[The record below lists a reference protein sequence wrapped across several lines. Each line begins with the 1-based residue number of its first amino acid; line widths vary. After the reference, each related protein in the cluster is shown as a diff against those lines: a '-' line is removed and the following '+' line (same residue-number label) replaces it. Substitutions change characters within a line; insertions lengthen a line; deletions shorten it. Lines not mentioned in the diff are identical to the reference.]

1 MHRLALALVGLL
13 IVLYTVVFA
22 AVSIRQNDALET
34 NAHDLGVMS
43 QAAWNTLHGR
53 FVEETSFGQPLS
65 RLRGHVEP
73 MFLLL
78 ALAYAVRPSANT
90 LLVLQTVVI
99 ALGALPAYALARQ
112 RLRPA
117 HGGLAERPSAAAGVV
132 FALAYL
138 LFPAL
143 EAANLTEFHPVA
155 LVAPLFLA
163 ALYFL
168 QRRSYPWFL
177 LFTLL
182 AVSCKEDMALL
193 AVLLGLYVAIGQRQ
207 WRLGLGLAAAG
218 AIWFVLAV
226 YVVIPAFSPG
236 GNVLFE
242 RYAELGGSPQG
253 VLRTLL
259 TRPGDVLGS
268 LLAPARLG
276 YVGGLLAAVGGLAL
290 LDPALLLVAAPSF
303 GINLLSNYP
312 TMYSGISHYSAPI
325 VPFLIAAAIGGA
337 SWLVE
342 RAGDG
347 ASSRRRLVLVVVLAW
362 VLLTSLGYHRWQGFS
377 PLGGRWRWPPLTA
390 HARLLPRFL
399 AQIPADA
406 AVTTQ
411 PPLYPHLS
419 ARQHLYLVPAL
430 NDAAYV
436 LLDVT
441 ARSDMHPNDLH
452 DLFQRLV
459 SSGDFTIA
467 DAADGYILLRR
478 GVGGA
483 RQLPDEFY
491 SFARLAD
498 PRPQY
503 PVVLDFGESLRLLGF
518 DVFEQVEE
526 GKTLTGLRLYWQV
539 RSSQSA
545 VLSPQSLRLYPF
557 FYDQE
562 GQIIED
568 TSRRPIVNTLWYP
581 PSQWQPGE
589 TLVMTTLPWTV
600 GDDFGIGLGVVAG
613 DWVQVERRLP
623 VRVVGQEYWL
633 TLHDDDTWAT
643 LGTGQRE
650 HGRLELQVNRRLF
663 SPPPIA
669 HPRRAT
675 LGGQIALLGYDL
687 SHEPTLS
694 PGDTLTVTLYWQ
706 ALGPLEQSYTVFNHL
721 MGPDGRL
728 GGQLGGQEDGL
739 PVGGARPTT
748 TWAPGEVIVDRYRMR
763 LRPDASVGDYQLV
776 VGMYRLETLAR
787 LPVQDA
793 AGQPSGDYV
802 LLTTMRVGQ

>member
-1 MHRLALALVGLL
+1 MSNRFSLALLVLL
-13 IVLYTVVFA
+13 IILYTVVFA
-22 AVSIRQNDALET
+22 AVSIRQNEALET

-73 MFLLL
+73 VFLLL

-99 ALGALPAYALARQ
+99 ALGALPAYALARH
-112 RLRPA
+112 RLR
-117 HGGLAERPSAAAGVV
+117 SAAAGVV

-168 QRRSYPWFL
+168 QRRRYAWFL

-182 AVSCKEDMALL
+182 AVSCKEDMALI
-193 AVLLGLYVAIGQRQ
+193 AVLLGLYVAVTQKQ

-226 YVVIPAFSPG
+226 YVIIPAFSPG

-259 TRPGDVLGS
+259 TRPGDVLSS

-290 LDPALLLVAAPSF
+290 LDPALLLLAAPSF

-325 VPFLIAAAIGGA
+325 VPFVIVAAIGGA

-342 RAGDG
+342 KAG
-347 ASSRRRLVLVVVLAW
+347 ARRRQVVLIAILAW
-362 VLLTSLGYHRWQGFS
+362 VLLASLGYHRWQGFS
-377 PLGGRWRWPPLTA
+377 PLSGRWRWPQLTA

-406 AVTTQ
+406 AVSTQ

-419 ARQHLYLVPAL
+419 TRQRLYLVPAL

-441 ARSDMHPNDLH
+441 ARADMHPNDLH
-452 DLFQRLV
+452 DFFQRLV
-459 SSGDFTIA
+459 SSGDFTIT
-467 DAADGYILLRR
+467 DAADGYILLAKNQQI
-478 GVGGA
+478 GKSA
-483 RQLPDEFY
+483 NQHLTELPDEFY
-491 SFARLAD
+491 SFVRLAD
-498 PRPQY
+498 PRPQH
-503 PVVLDFGESLRLLGF
+503 PVTLDFGESLRLLGF

-539 RSSQSA
+539 LSAQST
-545 VLSPQSLRLYPF
+545 VRSPQSLRLYPF
-557 FYDQE
+557 FYDRD
-562 GQIIED
+562 GKIIED
-568 TSRRPIVNTLWYP
+568 TSQRPIVNALWYP
-581 PSQWQPGE
+581 PQQWRPGE
-589 TLVMTTLPWTV
+589 TLVMATLPWTV
-600 GDDFGIGLGVVAG
+600 GDDFGLGLGVVAG
-613 DWVQVERRLP
+613 DDWAQVERRLP
-623 VRVVGQEYWL
+623 VRVIGQDYWL
-633 TLHDDDTWAT
+633 TLHDNDTWAT
-643 LGTGQRE
+643 LATGQRE
-650 HGRLELQVNRRLF
+650 GGRLALQVNRRLF

-669 HPRRAT
+669 HPLRAT

-687 SHEPTLS
+687 SPEKSIS

-706 ALGPLEQSYTVFNHL
+706 ALGAIDQSYTVFNHL
-721 MGPDGRL
+721 IGPDGR
-728 GGQLGGQEDGL
+728 LGGQEDGL

-748 TWAPGEVIVDRYRMR
+748 TWAPGEVIVDRYTLR
-763 LRPDASVGDYQLV
+763 LKADAAAGDYQLV

-802 LLTTMRVGQ
+802 LLATLRLK

>member
-1 MHRLALALVGLL
+1 MSTRLALALLAPL
-13 IVLYTVVFA
+13 IVLYTIIFA
-22 AVSIRQNDALET
+22 AVSIRQNEALET

-43 QAAWNTLHGR
+43 QAACNTLHGR
-53 FVEETSFGQPLS
+53 FVEETSFGRPLS

-73 MFLLL
+73 VFLLL
-78 ALAYAVRPSANT
+78 ALASAVRPSANT
-90 LLVLQTVVI
+90 LLVLQTVVV

-112 RLRPA
+112 RLQ
-117 HGGLAERPSAAAGVV
+117 SATAGVV

-143 EAANLTEFHPVA
+143 EAANLTEFHPVT
-155 LVAPLFLA
+155 LVAPLLLA

-168 QRRSYPWFL
+168 QQRRYTWFL

-182 AVSCKEDMALL
+182 AVSCKEDMALI
-193 AVLLGLYVAIGQRQ
+193 AVLLGLYVAVMHKQR
-207 WRLGLGLAAAG
+207 WLGLGLAAAG

-226 YVVIPAFSPG
+226 YVIIPAFSPG

-259 TRPGDVLGS
+259 TRPGDVLRS

-325 VPFLIAAAIGGA
+325 IPFVIAAAIGGA

-342 RAGDG
+342 KAG
-347 ASSRRRLVLVVVLAW
+347 ARRRPVVLAAVLAW

-377 PLGGRWRWPPLTA
+377 PLGGRWRWPSPTA

-399 AQIPADA
+399 AQIPAEA
-406 AVTTQ
+406 AVATQ

-441 ARSDMHPNDLH
+441 ARSGMHPNDLH
-452 DLFQRLV
+452 DFFQLLV
-459 SSGDFTIA
+459 SSGEFTIT
-467 DAADGYILLRR
+467 DAADGYILLQR
-478 GVGGA
+478 GASGV

-503 PVVLDFGESLRLLGF
+503 PVTLDFGESLRLLGF

-526 GKTLTGLRLYWQV
+526 GQTLTGLRLYWQA
-539 RSSQSA
+539 RQA
-545 VLSPQSLRLYPF
+545 VPLQTRLYPF
-557 FYDQE
+557 FYDRE
-562 GQIIED
+562 GKIIED
-568 TSRRPIVNTLWYP
+568 TSQRPIVNALWYP
-581 PSQWQPGE
+581 PQQWRSGE
-589 TLVMTTLPWTV
+589 TLVMATLPWTV
-600 GDDFGIGLGVVAG
+600 GDEFGLGLGVVAG
-613 DWVQVERRLP
+613 NDWAQVAQRLP
-623 VRVVGQEYWL
+623 VRVVGQDYWL

-643 LGTGQRE
+643 LATGHRE
-650 HGRLELQVNRRLF
+650 GGRLELQVNRRLF
-663 SPPPIA
+663 SPPLIA
-669 HPRRAT
+669 HPLRAT
-675 LGGQIALLGYDL
+675 LGGQIALLGYNL
-687 SHEPTLS
+687 SPEKTMS

-706 ALGPLEQSYTVFNHL
+706 ALGAIDRSYTVFNHL
-721 MGPDGRL
+721 VGPDGRL
-728 GGQLGGQEDGL
+728 GGQEDGL
-739 PVGGARPTT
+739 PAGGARPTT
-748 TWAPGEVIVDRYRMR
+748 TWAPGEVIVDRYTLR
-763 LRPDASVGDYQLV
+763 LQPDAAAGDYQLV
-776 VGMYRLETLAR
+776 VGLYRLETLAR

-802 LLTTMRVGQ
+802 PLTTLRLR

>member
-1 MHRLALALVGLL
+1 MHRLSLALLALL
-13 IVLYTVVFA
+13 IVLYTIIFA
-22 AVSIRQNDALET
+22 AVSIRQNEALET

-73 MFLLL
+73 IFLLL

-112 RLRPA
+112 RLQ
-117 HGGLAERPSAAAGVV
+117 SAAAGLV

-168 QRRSYPWFL
+168 QQRRYPWFL

-182 AVSCKEDMALL
+182 AVSCKEDMALI
-193 AVLLGLYVAIGQRQ
+193 AVLLGLYVAVMQKQR
-207 WRLGLGLAAAG
+207 RLGLGLAAAG

-226 YVVIPAFSPG
+226 YVIIPAFSPG

-259 TRPGDVLGS
+259 TRPGDVLRS

-325 VPFLIAAAIGGA
+325 VPFVIAATIGGA

-342 RAGDG
+342 KAG
-347 ASSRRRLVLVVVLAW
+347 ARRRLVLIAVLAW
-362 VLLTSLGYHRWQGFS
+362 VLLASLGYHRWQGFS
-377 PLGGRWRWPPLTA
+377 PLGGRWRWPSPTA

-406 AVTTQ
+406 AVSTQ

-419 ARQHLYLVPAL
+419 ARQRLYLVPAL

-441 ARSDMHPNDLH
+441 ARFGMHPNDLH

-459 SSGDFTIA
+459 SSGGFTIA
-467 DAADGYILLRR
+467 DAADGYVLLRR
-478 GVGGA
+478 GTGGA
-483 RQLPDEFY
+483 TQLPDEFY
-491 SFARLAD
+491 SFVRVAD

-503 PVVLDFGESLRLLGF
+503 PVTLDFGQSLRLLGF

-526 GKTLTGLRLYWQV
+526 GQTLTGLRLYWK
-539 RSSQSA
+539 
-545 VLSPQSLRLYPF
+545 VLSPQSSVLSAQSWRLYPF
-557 FYDQE
+557 FYDRE
-562 GQIIED
+562 GKIIED
-568 TSRRPIVNTLWYP
+568 TSQRPIVNALWYP
-581 PSQWQPGE
+581 PQQWQPGE
-589 TLVMTTLPWTV
+589 TLVMATLPWTV
-600 GDDFGIGLGVVAG
+600 GDDFGLGLGVVAG
-613 DWVQVERRLP
+613 SPGTPGGSASQTDWAQVAQRLP
-623 VRVVGQEYWL
+623 VRLVGQDYWL

-643 LGTGQRE
+643 LATGHRE
-650 HGRLELQVNRRLF
+650 GGRLALQVNRRLF

-669 HPRRAT
+669 HPLRAT
-675 LGGQIALLGYDL
+675 LGRQVSLLGYDL
-687 SHEPTLS
+687 SPGQTVS
-694 PGDTLTVTLYWQ
+694 PGETLTVTLYWQ
-706 ALGPLEQSYTVFNHL
+706 ALEAIEQSYTVFNHL
-721 MGPDGRL
+721 VGPDGRL
-728 GGQLGGQEDGL
+728 GGQEDGL
-739 PVGGARPTT
+739 PAGGARPTT
-748 TWAPGEVIVDRYRMR
+748 TWAPGEVIVDRYTLR
-763 LRPDASVGDYQLV
+763 LQPDAAAGDYQLV
-776 VGMYRLETLAR
+776 VGMYRLETMAR

-802 LLTTMRVGQ
+802 LLTTLRLK